1 MVQAVLTRR
10 PFVAMRWICFAV
22 VLLLWSPAQ
31 AAHVK
36 NGKNVPPP
44 PPDLLLESGRKLSFE
59 RAFSSER
66 DVLGT
71 RGFWT
76 KVLDFVAGEPQRHFM
91 VRPYGIAVD
100 SRGRA
105 IVTDPG
111 MDGIHIFDFEQHKYK
126 FIARKDKDDNSLHA
140 PQCIALDAQDNIYVT
155 DSEGGK
161 IFIFDSNGK
170 FKRIIGGLRG
180 GEGYF
185 KRPTGIA
192 VDSGMQRIYVTD
204 TLRNKIFV
212 LDMQGRVVQT
222 IGATGNQA
230 GEFNFPT
237 ELVLHGN
244 EFAVVD
250 AMNFRVQVFDRSGT
264 FRYMVGGIGDEIGSF
279 FRPKGIGFDSEGHL
293 YVVDGAWS
301 AVQIF
306 DRQAQLLYYFG
317 TRGST
322 PGTFDLPSGL
332 FITRNDRVYVV
343 DSSNSRVQVFR
354 YYGKP
359 SEEGRH

>member
-10 PFVAMRWICFAV
+10 PVVAKLWICLAV
-22 VLLLWSPAQ
+22 VLSLWVPAQ
-31 AAHVK
+31 GAHVK
-36 NGKNVPPP
+36 SAKNVPPP
-44 PPDLLLESGRKLSFE
+44 PPDLLLEGGRKLSFE
-59 RAFSSER
+59 RTFSSER
-66 DVLGT
+66 EVLGP

-76 KVLDFVAGEPQRHFM
+76 KVLDIVAGEPQRHFM

-100 SRGRA
+100 SRGRV

-111 MDGIHIFDFEQHKYK
+111 MSGIHVFDFEQHKYK
-126 FIARKDKDDNSLHA
+126 FIQRKDKDDNSLRS
-140 PQCIALDAQDNIYVT
+140 PQCVALDAQDNIYVT
-155 DSEGGK
+155 DSESGR

-170 FKRIIGGLRG
+170 FKRVIGSLRG

-192 VDSGMQRIYVTD
+192 VDSAIQRIYVTD

-212 LDMQGRVVQT
+212 LDMQGSILQT
-222 IGATGNQA
+222 IGATGDRP

-244 EFAVVD
+244 EIAVVD

-264 FRYMVGGIGDEIGSF
+264 FRYMVGTLGDGLGSL

-293 YVVDGAWS
+293 YVVDGALS
-301 AVQIF
+301 TVQIF
-306 DRQAQLLYYFG
+306 DRQAELLYYFG
-317 TRGST
+317 TWGPL
-322 PGTFDLPSGL
+322 PGAFDLPSGL
-332 FITRNDRVYVV
+332 FITRNDRIYVV
-343 DSSNSRVQVFR
+343 DSSNRRVQVFR
-354 YYGKP
+354 YYGKLP
-359 SEEGRH
+359 EEARP